1 MNQDNEKPA
10 APDGFV
16 EHYFG
21 GQFNSYFGPVFRH
34 EREPRLRFRVG
45 LQHLNP
51 AKTLHGGALATF
63 ADMMVAAHYPGA
75 GSAEMHCPTINM
87 SIDYVATA
95 TLGHWVEAQV
105 TLVRKTSRMIFLSGL
120 IQADGE
126 TIARASGI
134 HRIYA

>member
-51 AKTLHGGALATF
+51 AKTLHGG
-63 ADMMVAAHYPGA
+63 
-75 GSAEMHCPTINM
+75 SAEMHCPTINM

-95 TLGHWVEAQV
+95 KLGQWVEAQV